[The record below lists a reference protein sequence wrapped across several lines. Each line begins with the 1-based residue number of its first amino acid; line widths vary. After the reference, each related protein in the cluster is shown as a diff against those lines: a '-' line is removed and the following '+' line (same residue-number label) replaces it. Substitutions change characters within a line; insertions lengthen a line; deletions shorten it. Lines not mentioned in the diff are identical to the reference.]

1 MFLGVS
7 CLDTCYGSVR
17 QLALTYRL
25 QSSFRSSAAHDG
37 HSEGWPYYMLLCDSP
52 VVCRQFRA
60 GNDAHEK
67 LEAISKALGRLGEG
81 EFKVDGITPEASGNA
96 GLVK

>member
-1 MFLGVS
+1 
-7 CLDTCYGSVR
+7 
-17 QLALTYRL
+17 
-25 QSSFRSSAAHDG
+25 
-37 HSEGWPYYMLLCDSP
+37 MLLCDSP
-52 VVCRQFRA
+52 VLCRQFRA
-60 GNDAHEK
+60 GNDAHEE